1 MFVFFKRKQENETR
15 SSGGGYTHDL
25 MQHRAAYIT
34 GRTGDADL
42 TATVQTC
49 VSLWEGGLG
58 IADVDGT
65 DMLDTQSLTLTGRA
79 LALRG
84 EAVFL
89 IRETGLV
96 PVSDWTLSTRDGK
109 PRAYRVTIAE
119 AGGSRTETV
128 LAGEVLHFRI
138 GSDAAAPWEGTSPLR
153 RASLSAA
160 MLHSVE
166 ATLADVYAN
175 APIGSQIVPFPETEG
190 TSLEELGAGFRGKR
204 GRVLMRESVQ
214 VTAAGGPAPAQDWH
228 PQGTTPDIQGV
239 APAASLGAARAS
251 ICGVYGVLPALLDS
265 ATTGPL
271 VREAQRHLAQWALA
285 PVAALMAQEASE
297 KLGDKITID
306 VMRPLQAFDAG
317 GRARAMA
324 QIVEAMAMAKGS
336 GVDLDKAAQLVNF
349 APEAGT
355 L

>member
-1 MFVFFKRKQENETR
+1 MFGFFKRKEETR
-15 SSGGGYTHDL
+15 SAGGGYTHDL
-25 MQHRAAYIT
+25 MMHRAAYVA
-34 GRTGDADL
+34 GRTGEGDL

-49 VSLWEGGLG
+49 VALWEGGLG

-65 DMLDTQSLTLTGRA
+65 DLIDARSLTLAGRA

-96 PVSDWTLSTRDGK
+96 PVSDWTLSTKDGK

-138 GSDAAAPWEGTSPLR
+138 GSDAAAPWQGTSPLR
-153 RASLSAA
+153 RASLTAG

-166 ATLADVYAN
+166 TTLAEVYEN
-175 APIGSQIVPFPETEG
+175 APIGSQIVPFPETAG
-190 TSLEELGAGFRGKR
+190 TDLETLGAGFRGKR

-214 VTAAGGPAPAQDWH
+214 VQAAGGPAPAQDWK
-228 PQGTTPDIQGV
+228 PQSTTPDLSGV
-239 APAASLGAARAS
+239 APVSSLEAARAS
-251 ICGVYGVLPALLDS
+251 ICGVYGVLPSLMDTG
-265 ATTGPL
+265 TTGPL
-271 VREAQRHLAQWALA
+271 VREAQRHLAQWGLA
-285 PVAALMAQEASE
+285 PVAQLMAQEATD
-297 KLGDKITID
+297 KLGTPVTID

-317 GRARAMA
+317 GRARAMG
-324 QIVEAMAMAKGS
+324 QIVEAMAMAKEA
-336 GVDLDKAAQLVNF
+336 GVDLDKAAQIVNF
-349 APEAGT
+349 APEGGSM
-355 L
+355 